1 MLRYPHIFA
10 FLLLLH
16 ALLIFRSFLALAHK
30 KSGHK
35 KWGEVARLPLSET
48 DISRRQ
54 VLTTLGSSAH
64 QWKAPRPSQ
73 GNKQAITQL
82 HRSINE
88 VLLYFTVL
96 TYFISVTSQAKA
108 KEISE

>member
-1 MLRYPHIFA
+1 MNFTSVERIN
-10 FLLLLH
+10 
-16 ALLIFRSFLALAHK
+16 ALYCILVARTNTKIEQSL
-30 KSGHK
+30 G
-35 KWGEVARLPLSET
+35 GEVARLPLSET